1 MEIFEKNVILEKKQ
15 NFLVSE
21 LSSRYGLG
29 KSSVYGKMKVLE
41 IKPFREGKKAYISPE
56 DLQLLDDLNTYL
68 KENKDNETKEFV
80 QMCIESGRIVQKPI
94 KSKPEPK
101 LEQPEESK
109 SEAIVL
115 HEQLPSTVVES
126 KETEYLAVNQ
136 TDSEISSLSNEC
148 VTIAELREQKQQNI
162 DTQDL
167 LEVNLQSQERAFK
180 KAIAFESMTLIYES
194 TENFTIPG
202 LKEQL
207 AEHRQACDRARIGK
221 GSGERINDFLS
232 QARAVANGSTKSPN
246 SNNSTSATLNTATT
260 NR

>member
-1 MEIFEKNVILEKKQ
+1 MEIFEKNVIVEKKQ

-21 LSSRYGLG
+21 LSSRYKRG
-29 KSSVYGKMKVLE
+29 KSNMYEKMAALGIE
-41 IKPFREGKKAYISPE
+41 PFRKGRSSYITPE
-56 DLQLLDDLNTYL
+56 DLELMDELHVHLTE
-68 KENKDNETKEFV
+68 KGGEIKDFV
-80 QMCIESGRIVQKPI
+80 QACIESGRIVQKPI
-94 KSKPEPK
+94 KLKPEPK
-101 LEQPEESK
+101 LEQPEESQ

-126 KETEYLAVNQ
+126 KETEYLTVNQ
-136 TDSEISSLSNEC
+136 PDSENSSLSNEY

-180 KAIAFESMTLIYES
+180 KAIALESMTLIYES